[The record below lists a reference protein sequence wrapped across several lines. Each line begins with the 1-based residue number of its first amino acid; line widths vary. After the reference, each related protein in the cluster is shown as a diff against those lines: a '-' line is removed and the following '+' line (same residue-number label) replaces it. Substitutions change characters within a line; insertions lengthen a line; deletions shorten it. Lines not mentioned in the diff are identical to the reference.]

1 MTSRDF
7 RAFLR
12 NVKRKNAVILLALS
26 VGLVYILFD
35 SRGLIQRIRLESE
48 KSTLEKRIRDLQEED
63 RSIESEIEKLK
74 ISDQEIERVARE
86 KYFMHRNGEKI
97 IKVQPN

>member
-1 MTSRDF
+1 MTSKGF
-7 RAFLR
+7 RGFLR
-12 NVKRKNAVILLALS
+12 NIKKKNAAILLALS
-26 VGLVYILFD
+26 IGLVYILFD

-48 KSTLEKRIRDLQEED
+48 KSAIEKRIHALQEENQ
-63 RSIESEIEKLK
+63 SIQSEIERLK
-74 ISDQEIERVARE
+74 TSDQEIERVARE